1 MYRILMILLGNTI
14 YALGVV
20 LFIVPNGLVTGGTTG
35 LGLAALH
42 FFNIPLP
49 LFVTGF
55 NLLMFGIGYWVL
67 GKTFALS
74 TLLSTIFYP
83 MALAFFESTLHIGKL
98 TDDSLLAALLGGV
111 LIGVAIGLVIKHNAS
126 TGGMDIPPLVLHKK
140 WAVPVSMSMY
150 AFDFVILLIQMAY
163 TSIEMVLYGLVL
175 VLCYTIVLDK
185 VLLLGQS
192 QSQVMIVSKA
202 YNDISQTII
211 AQMDRTT
218 TLLNAKTGY
227 KNYDYPVVMCV
238 LSRRELPKMND
249 LVLKC
254 DPHAFIVISEVN
266 EVRGHGFSLG
276 KEYLKR

>member
-1 MYRILMILLGNTI
+1 MLL
-14 YALGVV
+14 
-20 LFIVPNGLVTGGTTG
+20 
-35 LGLAALH
+35 
-42 FFNIPLP
+42 
-49 LFVTGF
+49 
-55 NLLMFGIGYWVL
+55 
-67 GKTFALS
+67 
-74 TLLSTIFYP
+74 
-83 MALAFFESTLHIGKL
+83 
-98 TDDSLLAALLGGV
+98 
-111 LIGVAIGLVIKHNAS
+111 
-126 TGGMDIPPLVLHKK
+126 
-140 WAVPVSMSMY
+140 
-150 AFDFVILLIQMAY
+150 ILLIQMAY